1 MQISPTCTR
10 KLHNNRQGNKGCGG
24 AVNLPEEGGK
34 GKGNRTVAW
43 KKRNFCRDLSWQ
55 GSKSGHNKAIK
66 FFYNS
71 CKAKQLSGL
80 VSRGLCNGLQEK
92 HREGQLNLS
101 AAVQQGAG
109 LVPKDPPLV
118 SAWVMWGPTLQFPLF
133 PVPGTWGWRL
143 DQTFKGRCRPGE
155 LSILSVSPKL

>member
-1 MQISPTCTR
+1 M
-10 KLHNNRQGNKGCGG
+10 L
-24 AVNLPEEGGK
+24 EEAGK

-43 KKRNFCRDLSWQ
+43 KKRNFCRDLSWL
-55 GSKSGHNKAIK
+55 GNKSGHNKAIK

-92 HREGQLNLS
+92 HRAGQLNLS
-101 AAVQQGAG
+101 AAMQQGAG
-109 LVPKDPPLV
+109 LVPKDPSLV

-133 PVPGTWGWRL
+133 PVLGTWGW
-143 DQTFKGRCRPGE
+143 
-155 LSILSVSPKL
+155 